1 MRKGTAIILPVVKQ
15 IIRILQL
22 ALFVVLVLSLVACD
36 QLQQGYYLTPENYP
50 GVEIDPS
57 TPTLIPTPLPPT
69 GSTATPVSTVR
80 AVPTETLTPLPPP
93 TETAPP
99 EPTRI
104 TCPDTKGV
112 MVFDAF
118 SSSYTGGMVNY
129 RVYLPPCYA
138 LSGKRFPVLIMLH
151 GLGVGMDD
159 AQWDEMGL
167 DEAADAGF
175 ADGSLSPLIIVMP
188 NGNDAGHESSYGDY
202 PKILVEELI
211 PRIESLYC
219 TLDHPTGWAIGG
231 LSRGGYWATWIAFSY
246 PDLFSRLGGHSPY
259 FFEPESSTEKNPNNL
274 VDGILGIGHMAIYFD
289 HGKQDYPQVLEGVGE
304 FVSRLRRQGIV
315 VEYVINEQGDHTEAY
330 WSEHVADYLA
340 FYTAEWP
347 RDLNDL
353 PACDT
358 EE

>member
-1 MRKGTAIILPVVKQ
+1 L
-15 IIRILQL
+15 L
-22 ALFVVLVLSLVACD
+22 VVLASGLAACE

-50 GVEIDPS
+50 GAESVPS
-57 TPTLIPTPLPPT
+57 TPTLIPTLLPPAN
-69 GSTATPVSTVR
+69 STATPVSTVR
-80 AVPTETLTPLPPP
+80 AIATKTLTPLPPP
-93 TETAPP
+93 TGTATP

-104 TCPDTKGV
+104 TCTETEGV
-112 MVFDAF
+112 MIFDAF
-118 SSSYTGGMVNY
+118 SSSYTGGTVNY

-151 GLGVGMDD
+151 GLGTGMDD
-159 AQWDEMGL
+159 SQWDEMGL
-167 DEAADAGF
+167 DEAANAGF
-175 ADGSLSPLIIVMP
+175 ADGSLAPLIIVMP
-188 NGNDAGHESSYGDY
+188 NGNDAGHDSSYGNY
-202 PKILVEELI
+202 PEVLVEELI

-231 LSRGGYWATWIAFSY
+231 LSRGGYWATWIAFSH

-259 FFEPESSTEKNPNNL
+259 FYEPESGAEKNPNNL
-274 VDGILGIGHMAIYFD
+274 VDGILGIGHLSIYFD
-289 HGKQDYPQVLEGVGE
+289 HGKQDYPQVLEGVGD

-315 VEYVINEQGDHTEAY
+315 TEYVINEYGDHTEEY
-330 WSEHVADYLA
+330 WSEHVTDYLA
-340 FYTAEWP
+340 FYTADWP